1 VVEGTARITEARLK
15 REVGEGK
22 IIDFRCTEEGYE
34 VIRLEALNAKENKV
48 KHLLTMFGCAAWAYN
63 SLVML
68 VAVPYSCTLCSALV
82 HNLSTAYL
90 LQLLYKLTTLAIPS
104 LHS

>member
-48 KHLLTMFGCAAWAYN
+48 RHT
-63 SLVML
+63 
-68 VAVPYSCTLCSALV
+68 
-82 HNLSTAYL
+82 H
-90 LQLLYKLTTLAIPS
+90 
-104 LHS
+104 